1 MIFKHFLQ
9 TLVDKLYK
17 CSLTCSSTAERMVG
31 NTSWGSIYENTEYV
45 TKTIYKTHI
54 FKKMKIKL

>member
-9 TLVDKLYK
+9 THVDKLYE

-31 NTSWGSIYENTEYV
+31 NTSWGSIYKNMLQQTF
-45 TKTIYKTHI
+45 TKRI
-54 FKKMKIKL
+54 F